1 MTFAHGG
8 RLMRRLRRNKVAL
21 TILMGLALIGLFAVT
36 QSGVAILAI
45 ARFGASFNQIADTNL
60 PALIAASQLSEL
72 SQTLVATAPEIALA
86 DTQLRRQTIVD
97 QLNERVTAVVDTIE
111 RLDPAAVDREQ
122 ASYMQRQLNTLVTN
136 LRGLDELVRERIDAN
151 NALEAAVARL
161 PGLAARVRNVASES
175 VIGEQDRVHYEGRLV
190 EWSAMALECI
200 TLLLTTSAVPSA
212 SRLERVKSQI
222 KSLID
227 GMEKIQA
234 QLPQT
239 VQSKIESTQ
248 SDIAQFGLGVS
259 SLPDARSVQ
268 IESEAAIGTA
278 LRLIKQTSGA
288 FLASVSAVSSAT
300 QYDISRRSKYF
311 NEMVA
316 YFTFLSI
323 GTSLLCFAAGI
334 AIFVYVRRAVITRLK
349 VLQQYMR
356 AQVEGRPAA
365 ISTAGED
372 EITEMARATQFFVTE
387 LKKRE
392 EALAATKEAA
402 ETARDT
408 AERARA
414 EAAAANQA
422 KSTFLATVSHEI
434 RTPMN
439 GVLGM
444 VEVLERQ
451 GLSATQQRTVST
463 IRDSGKAL
471 LSITDDILD
480 FSKIEAGRLELEAIP
495 FSLSTLVTTT
505 LETFRPQA
513 IAKGLSLDA
522 EIDAGSQDAVIGDP
536 TRVRQILSNLLSNA
550 IKFTEHGGVRVHV
563 STTALGEGTARATVA
578 VADTGIGLSAEQRAK
593 LFEPFVQADSSITRE

>member
-21 TILMGLALIGLFAVT
+21 TILMGLALIGLFSVT

-45 ARFGASFNQIADTNL
+45 ARFGASFNQIANTKL

-97 QLNERVTAVVDTIE
+97 QLNERVTAVAGTIE

-151 NALEAAVARL
+151 NALEAAMARL

-227 GMEKIQA
+227 GMEKVQA

-392 EALAATKEAA
+392 EALAAAKEAA

-408 AERARA
+408 AERAGTEAVAARA
-414 EAAAANQA
+414 DVERTREVLQTVLDNMSDGIVLFDEDRRVTFINEQLVRFQRYPSELARRGVSVYDLLRFQA
-422 KSTFLATVSHEI
+422 K
-434 RTPMN
+434 R
-439 GVLGM
+439 
-444 VEVLERQ
+444 
-451 GLSATQQRTVST
+451 
-463 IRDSGKAL
+463 
-471 LSITDDILD
+471 
-480 FSKIEAGRLELEAIP
+480 
-495 FSLSTLVTTT
+495 
-505 LETFRPQA
+505 
-513 IAKGLSLDA
+513 
-522 EIDAGSQDAVIGDP
+522 
-536 TRVRQILSNLLSNA
+536 
-550 IKFTEHGGVRVHV
+550 
-563 STTALGEGTARATVA
+563 
-578 VADTGIGLSAEQRAK
+578 
-593 LFEPFVQADSSITRE
+593 